1 MEFIFYLL
9 ASFKLNTAVSVS
21 INFLFALQINVV
33 STFVLAKKLVK
44 RLPKS
49 YFF

>member
-33 STFVLAKKLVK
+33 STFVLAKKLV
-44 RLPKS
+44 
-49 YFF
+49 